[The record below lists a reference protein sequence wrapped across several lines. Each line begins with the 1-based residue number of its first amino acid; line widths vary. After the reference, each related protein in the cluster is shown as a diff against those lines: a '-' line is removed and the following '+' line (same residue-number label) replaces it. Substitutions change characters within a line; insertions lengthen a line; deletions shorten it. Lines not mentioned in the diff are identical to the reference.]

1 MNSLDIILLVPLL
14 WGMIRGFLRGF
25 ILQLATIAAYLLGIM
40 GAAHFSA
47 FTADY
52 LNVHWH
58 WNPNH
63 SGLIV
68 FALLFIGIVVAVF
81 FLGRVMS
88 KAVKAGGLGIV
99 DKLTGMVLGGM
110 KFFLITGSLLFLVS
124 QVSGTFAI
132 IPKQY
137 LEASVLAP
145 YYIKGIKLILPA
157 LKVLKIGG

>member
-1 MNSLDIILLVPLL
+1 MTSLDIVLLVPLL
-14 WGMIRGFLRGF
+14 WGMIRGFMRGF

-52 LNVHWH
+52 LNQHWH
-58 WNPNH
+58 WNPSH
-63 SGLIV
+63 SGIIV

-99 DKLTGMVLGGM
+99 DKLVGMLLGGM
-110 KFFLITGSLLFLVS
+110 KFFLITGSILFLLS
-124 QVSGTFAI
+124 EASHTFQV

-137 LEASVLAP
+137 IESSVLAP
-145 YYIKGIKLILPA
+145 YYIKGIKLVLPA